1 MKNTAPRE
9 DFTDAD
15 IKIGKRA
22 TWAVGLPAIEHAMIP
37 SEEEMGTARTAKV
50 SLTTPRARLR
60 HRQQHERRRAR
71 RGQGHDVDG
80 RQSRRRGL

>member
-50 SLTTPRARLR
+50 SLTIVWESTPLTIPR
-60 HRQQHERRRAR
+60 EFPRRM
-71 RGQGHDVDG
+71 G
-80 RQSRRRGL
+80 